1 MPPIFEPDFQIL
13 IKEDGLFLYFP
24 ARDPQQLINLGDPA
38 KVLEMFAKAPDRSPP
53 APSPN
58 Q

>member
-1 MPPIFEPDFQIL
+1 MTGMPPIFEPDFQIL

-24 ARDPQQLINLGDPA
+24 EREPQQLINLGDPA
-38 KVLEMFAKAPDRSPP
+38 KVLEMFERALRR
-53 APSPN
+53 